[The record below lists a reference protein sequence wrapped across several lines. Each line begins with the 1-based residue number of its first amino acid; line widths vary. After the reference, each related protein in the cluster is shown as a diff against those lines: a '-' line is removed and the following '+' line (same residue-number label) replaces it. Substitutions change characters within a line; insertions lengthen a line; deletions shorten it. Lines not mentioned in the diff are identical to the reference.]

1 MFRADR
7 LTERRKLHKL
17 TQEQLAQQ
25 VNLTKAAISNYEQG
39 RSAPPHET
47 LALLVDALHTNADY
61 LLGLSDSPAAAS
73 AAQEPGSSS
82 GHRHG
87 KTASRD
93 GETGSAELPREDE
106 QASRRK
112 QAGHDSAPEPGVYI
126 AYLGGP
132 PEEMDEEEAEHLK
145 RELEMFRAFKEK
157 RRQERESKGR
167 ET

>member
-7 LTERRKLHKL
+7 LTERRKHQKL
-17 TQEQLAQQ
+17 TQEQLAHK

-47 LALLVDALHTNADY
+47 LAALVDALYTNADY
-61 LLGLSDSPAAAS
+61 MLDLSDNPEPKSFHQAAS
-73 AAQEPGSSS
+73 ASN
-82 GHRHG
+82 
-87 KTASRD
+87 KTAPTSERD
-93 GETGSAELPREDE
+93 S
-106 QASRRK
+106 Q
-112 QAGHDSAPEPGVYI
+112 PESGVYI

-157 RRQERESKGR
+157 RRRERDSLKE
-167 ET
+167 

>member
-17 TQEQLAQQ
+17 TQEQLALK

-47 LALLVDALHTNADY
+47 LAALVDALHTNADY
-61 LLGLSDSPAAAS
+61 LLDLSDNPEQSGSQPASGEHGIAELRQPAAA
-73 AAQEPGSSS
+73 P
-82 GHRHG
+82 
-87 KTASRD
+87 RD
-93 GETGSAELPREDE
+93 
-106 QASRRK
+106 
-112 QAGHDSAPEPGVYI
+112 PEAGVYI

-157 RRQERESKGR
+157 RRKERETEAG
-167 ET
+167 E

>member
-17 TQEQLAQQ
+17 TQEQLALK

-47 LALLVDALHTNADY
+47 LAALVDALQTNADY
-61 LLGLSDSPAAAS
+61 LLDLSDNPDKAGSQSMASQHSNKPA
-73 AAQEPGSSS
+73 
-82 GHRHG
+82 
-87 KTASRD
+87 
-93 GETGSAELPREDE
+93 LPRQSSTEPRD
-106 QASRRK
+106 
-112 QAGHDSAPEPGVYI
+112 PEAGVYI

-157 RRQERESKGR
+157 RRKERDSRDEQP
-167 ET
+167 

>member
-7 LTERRKLHKL
+7 LTERRKHHKL
-17 TQEQLAQQ
+17 TQEQLAHK

-47 LALLVDALHTNADY
+47 LAALVDALHTNADY
-61 LLGLSDSPAAAS
+61 MLDLSDNPDPKAL
-73 AAQEPGSSS
+73 QNESSS
-82 GHRHG
+82 
-87 KTASRD
+87 ASK
-93 GETGSAELPREDE
+93 GSASGNGA
-106 QASRRK
+106 Q
-112 QAGHDSAPEPGVYI
+112 PESGVYI

-157 RRQERESKGR
+157 RRRDRESLN
-167 ET
+167 E

>member
-7 LTERRKLHKL
+7 LTERRKHHKL
-17 TQEQLAQQ
+17 TQEQLAHK

-47 LALLVDALHTNADY
+47 LAALVDALHTNADY
-61 LLGLSDSPAAAS
+61 LLDLSDNSDPKALQNEAS
-73 AAQEPGSSS
+73 S
-82 GHRHG
+82 
-87 KTASRD
+87 ASK
-93 GETGSAELPREDE
+93 GSASGKGA
-106 QASRRK
+106 Q
-112 QAGHDSAPEPGVYI
+112 PESGVYI

-157 RRQERESKGR
+157 RRRERDTLKE
-167 ET
+167 

>member
-7 LTERRKLHKL
+7 LTECRKLRKL
-17 TQEQLAQQ
+17 TQEQLAHK

-47 LALLVDALHTNADY
+47 LAALVDALHTNADY
-61 LLGLSDSPAAAS
+61 LLDLSDNPDSKSLQNTSFSSAS
-73 AAQEPGSSS
+73 
-82 GHRHG
+82 
-87 KTASRD
+87 KTAV
-93 GETGSAELPREDE
+93 GQNTQP
-106 QASRRK
+106 
-112 QAGHDSAPEPGVYI
+112 DSGVYI

-157 RRQERESKGR
+157 RRRERESLK
-167 ET
+167 E

>member
-7 LTERRKLHKL
+7 LTERRKHHKL
-17 TQEQLAQQ
+17 TQEQLAHK

-47 LALLVDALHTNADY
+47 LAALVDALHTNADY
-61 LLGLSDSPAAAS
+61 LLDLSDNPDPKALQQAENSSTSKGLAPGKS
-73 AAQEPGSSS
+73 AQ
-82 GHRHG
+82 
-87 KTASRD
+87 
-93 GETGSAELPREDE
+93 
-106 QASRRK
+106 
-112 QAGHDSAPEPGVYI
+112 PESGVYI

-157 RRQERESKGR
+157 RRRDRESLI
-167 ET
+167 E

>member
-17 TQEQLAQQ
+17 TQEQLAHR

-47 LALLVDALHTNADY
+47 LAALVDALHTNADY
-61 LLGLSDSPAAAS
+61 LLDLSDSPDAHGMAPPVQGVSLFDANFS
-73 AAQEPGSSS
+73 NIREP
-82 GHRHG
+82 RP
-87 KTASRD
+87 
-93 GETGSAELPREDE
+93 ET
-106 QASRRK
+106 
-112 QAGHDSAPEPGVYI
+112 GVYI

-157 RRQERESKGR
+157 RRKEREGQN
-167 ET
+167 EQA

>member
-17 TQEQLAQQ
+17 TQEQLAQR

-47 LALLVDALHTNADY
+47 LAALVDALHTNADY
-61 LLGLSDSPAAAS
+61 LLDLSDSPDALGAAAPN
-73 AAQEPGSSS
+73 QEAP
-82 GHRHG
+82 
-87 KTASRD
+87 SRNANRSD
-93 GETGSAELPREDE
+93 TRDP
-106 QASRRK
+106 
-112 QAGHDSAPEPGVYI
+112 HPEPGVYI

-157 RRQERESKGR
+157 RRKERELKN
-167 ET
+167 E

>member
-7 LTERRKLHKL
+7 LTERRKHHKL
-17 TQEQLAQQ
+17 TQEQLAHK

-47 LALLVDALHTNADY
+47 LAALVDALHTNADY
-61 LLGLSDSPAAAS
+61 LLDLSDNSDPKSLQSEAS
-73 AAQEPGSSS
+73 SASGKGAQ
-82 GHRHG
+82 
-87 KTASRD
+87 
-93 GETGSAELPREDE
+93 
-106 QASRRK
+106 
-112 QAGHDSAPEPGVYI
+112 PESGVYI

-157 RRQERESKGR
+157 RRRERETSK
-167 ET
+167 E

>member
-7 LTERRKLHKL
+7 LTERRKHHQL
-17 TQEQLAQQ
+17 TQEQLALK

-47 LALLVDALHTNADY
+47 LAALVDALHTNADY
-61 LLGLSDSPAAAS
+61 LLDLTD
-73 AAQEPGSSS
+73 EPDPKGAMDRKRSTAE
-82 GHRHG
+82 HRDHE
-87 KTASRD
+87 A
-93 GETGSAELPREDE
+93 
-106 QASRRK
+106 
-112 QAGHDSAPEPGVYI
+112 GVYI

-157 RRQERESKGR
+157 RRKEREAGN
-167 ET
+167 E

>member
-17 TQEQLAQQ
+17 TQEQLAHQ

-47 LALLVDALHTNADY
+47 LAALVDALHTNADY
-61 LLGLSDSPAAAS
+61 LLDLTDSPNAL
-73 AAQEPGSSS
+73 G
-82 GHRHG
+82 
-87 KTASRD
+87 TAPQGQGAPLQNANRYNTRESR
-93 GETGSAELPREDE
+93 
-106 QASRRK
+106 
-112 QAGHDSAPEPGVYI
+112 PENGVYI

-157 RRQERESKGR
+157 RLKERER
-167 ET
+167 